1 MCIRDRNSII
11 IDDDLM
17 SRRIIEEFVN
27 RTDQLNLLSSY
38 ENAVD
43 AINAFN
49 TEEDID
55 LIFLDIEM
63 PEMSGIDFLETLTNP
78 PQIIIISSKDKY
90 ALDAF
95 NYDVT
100 DYLLKPISYSRFFK
114 AVNKANVRFKN
125 KVDTKEDEIFIKKN
139 SALVRLKYEDILW
152 VEALEN
158 YVIFNTFSE
167 KYTIH
172 FTMKAIETKLPSNRF
187 TRVHR
192 SYIVNTSSIKV
203 IEDNSVVI
211 KTHEGAK
218 SIPIGK
224 SYKDKLMGD
233 INLII
238 K

>member
-1 MCIRDRNSII
+1 MNCII

-125 KVDTKEDEIFIKKN
+125 KVDPRDDEIFIKKN
-139 SALVRLKYEDILW
+139 SALVRLKYQDILW

-158 YVIFNTFSE
+158 YVIFNTFNE

-172 FTMKAIETKLPSNRF
+172 FTMKAIEQKLPSNRF

-192 SYIVNTSSIKV
+192 SYIVNTSSINV
-203 IEDNSVVI
+203 IEDNAVII
-211 KTHEGAK
+211 KTHDGSK

>member
-1 MCIRDRNSII
+1 MNCII

-17 SRRIIEEFVN
+17 SRRVLEEFIA
-27 RTDQLNLLSSY
+27 RTEQLNLLNSY

-43 AINAFN
+43 AINAFS
-49 TEEDID
+49 TGEDID

-63 PEMSGIDFLETLTNP
+63 PEMSGIDFLETLQNP
-78 PQIIIISSKDKY
+78 PQIIIVSSKEKY

-100 DYLLKPISYSRFFK
+100 DYLLKPVTYSRFFK
-114 AVNKANVRFKN
+114 AINKANVRFKT
-125 KVDTKEDEIFIKKN
+125 KVDTKDNEIFIKKN
-139 SALVRLKYEDILW
+139 SALVRLKYNDILW

-158 YVIFNTFSE
+158 YVIFTTFGE

-172 FTMKAIETKLPSNRF
+172 FTMKAIENKLPSNMF

-192 SYIVNTSSIKV
+192 SFIVNTRSINI
-203 IEDNSVVI
+203 IEDNAI
-211 KTHEGAK
+211 LINTKEGMKT
-218 SIPIGK
+218 IPIGK

>member
-1 MCIRDRNSII
+1 MNCII

-17 SRRIIEEFVN
+17 SRKIVEEYVE
-27 RTDQLNLLSSY
+27 RTDQLHLISSF

-49 TEEDID
+49 PEQDID

-63 PEMSGIDFLETLTNP
+63 PEMSGIDFLETLQNP

-100 DYLLKPISYSRFFK
+100 DYLLKPITYSRFFK
-114 AVNKANVRFKN
+114 AINKANVRFKN
-125 KVDTKEDEIFIKKN
+125 KVDPRDNEIFIKKN

-158 YVIFNTFSE
+158 YVIFNTFNDR
-167 KYTIH
+167 YTIH
-172 FTMKAIETKLPSNRF
+172 FTMKAIEQKLPSNRF
-187 TRVHR
+187 SRVHR
-192 SYIVNTSSIKV
+192 SYIVNTSSINV
-203 IEDNSVVI
+203 IEDNSVII
-211 KTHEGAK
+211 KTKEGPK

-233 INLII
+233 INLMI

>member
-1 MCIRDRNSII
+1 MNCII

-17 SRRIIEEFVN
+17 SRRVLEEFIA
-27 RTDQLNLLSSY
+27 RTEQLNLLNSY

-43 AINAFN
+43 AINAFS
-49 TEEDID
+49 TGEDID

-63 PEMSGIDFLETLTNP
+63 PEMSGIDFLETLQNP
-78 PQIIIISSKDKY
+78 PQIIIVSSKEKY

-100 DYLLKPISYSRFFK
+100 DYLLKPVTYSRFFK
-114 AVNKANVRFKN
+114 AINKANVRFKT
-125 KVDTKEDEIFIKKN
+125 KVDTKDNEIFIKKN
-139 SALVRLKYEDILW
+139 SALVRLKYNDILW

-158 YVIFNTFSE
+158 YVIFTTFNE

-172 FTMKAIETKLPSNRF
+172 FTMKAIENKLPSNMF

-192 SYIVNTSSIKV
+192 SFIVNTRSINI
-203 IEDNSVVI
+203 IEDNAI
-211 KTHEGAK
+211 MINTKEGMK

>member
-1 MCIRDRNSII
+1 MNCII

-125 KVDTKEDEIFIKKN
+125 KVDPKDDEIFIKKN

-158 YVIFNTFSE
+158 YVIFNTFNE

-172 FTMKAIETKLPSNRF
+172 FTMKAIEQKLPSNRF

-192 SYIVNTSSIKV
+192 SYIVNTSSINV
-203 IEDNSVVI
+203 IEDNSVII
-211 KTHEGAK
+211 KTHDGSK

>member
-1 MCIRDRNSII
+1 MNCII

-17 SRRIIEEFVN
+17 SRRVLEEFVG
-27 RTDQLNLLSSY
+27 RTEQLNLLNSY

-49 TEEDID
+49 TGEDVD

-63 PEMSGIDFLETLTNP
+63 PEMSGIDFLETLQNP
-78 PQIIIISSKDKY
+78 PQIIIVSSKEKY

-100 DYLLKPISYSRFFK
+100 DYLLKPVSYSRFFK
-114 AVNKANVRFKN
+114 AINKANIRFKN
-125 KVDTKEDEIFIKKN
+125 KVDSKEDEIFIKKN
-139 SALVRLKYEDILW
+139 SALVRLKYDEILW

-158 YVIFNTFSE
+158 YVIFTTYSD

-172 FTMKAIETKLPSNRF
+172 FTMKAIEQKLPSTMF

-192 SYIVNTSSIKV
+192 SFIVNTRSINL
-203 IEDNSVVI
+203 IEDNSVII
-211 KTHEGAK
+211 KTKEGSK
-218 SIPIGK
+218 TIPIGK

-233 INLII
+233 INLMI

>member
-1 MCIRDRNSII
+1 MNCII

-17 SRRIIEEFVN
+17 SRRVLEEFVG
-27 RTDQLNLLSSY
+27 RTEQLILLNSY

-49 TEEDID
+49 TGEDVD

-63 PEMSGIDFLETLTNP
+63 PEMSGIDFLETLQNP
-78 PQIIIISSKDKY
+78 PQIIIVSSKEKY

-100 DYLLKPISYSRFFK
+100 DYLLKPVSYSRFFK
-114 AVNKANVRFKN
+114 AINKANIRFKN
-125 KVDTKEDEIFIKKN
+125 KVDSKDDEIFIKKN
-139 SALVRLKYEDILW
+139 SALVRLKYDEILW

-158 YVIFNTFSE
+158 YVIFNTYGDKF
-167 KYTIH
+167 TIH
-172 FTMKAIETKLPSNRF
+172 FTMKAIEQKLPSTLF

-192 SYIVNTSSIKV
+192 SFIVNTRSINL
-203 IEDNSVVI
+203 IEDNSIII
-211 KTHEGAK
+211 KTKEGNK
-218 SIPIGK
+218 TIPIGK

-233 INLII
+233 INLMI

>member
-1 MCIRDRNSII
+1 MNCII

-17 SRRIIEEFVN
+17 SRRVIEEFVA
-27 RTDQLNLLSSY
+27 RTDQLNLLNSY

-49 TEEDID
+49 TGEDVD

-63 PEMSGIDFLETLTNP
+63 PEMSGIDFLETLQNP
-78 PQIIIISSKDKY
+78 PQIIIVSSKEKY

-100 DYLLKPISYSRFFK
+100 DYLLKPVNYSRFFK
-114 AVNKANVRFKN
+114 AINKAGVRFKN
-125 KVDTKEDEIFIKKN
+125 KVDPREDEIFIKKN
-139 SALVRLKYEDILW
+139 SALVRLKYKDILW

-158 YVIFNTFSE
+158 YVIFTTYEE
-167 KYTIH
+167 KFTIH
-172 FTMKAIETKLPSNRF
+172 FTMKAIEQKLPSGIF
-187 TRVHR
+187 SRVHR
-192 SYIVNTSSIKV
+192 SFIVNISSINV
-203 IEDNSVVI
+203 IEDNGIVI
-211 KTHEGAK
+211 RTKDGLKT
-218 SIPIGK
+218 IPIGK

>member
-1 MCIRDRNSII
+1 
-11 IDDDLM
+11 
-17 SRRIIEEFVN
+17 
-27 RTDQLNLLSSY
+27 
-38 ENAVD
+38 
-43 AINAFN
+43 
-49 TEEDID
+49 
-55 LIFLDIEM
+55 
-63 PEMSGIDFLETLTNP
+63 MSGIDFLETLTNP
-78 PQIIIISSKDKY
+78 PQIIIISSKEKY

-114 AVNKANVRFKN
+114 AVNKANIRFKN
-125 KVDTKEDEIFIKKN
+125 KVDNKENEIFIKKN

-167 KYTIH
+167 KFTIH
-172 FTMKAIETKLPSNRF
+172 FTMKAVETKLPTNKF

-192 SYIVNTSSIKV
+192 SFIVNTSRINI
-203 IEDNSVVI
+203 IEDNSVII
-211 KTHEGAK
+211 KTQEGTK

-224 SYKDKLMGD
+224 SYKDKLLKD
-233 INLII
+233 INLIV

>member
-1 MCIRDRNSII
+1 MNCII

-27 RTDQLNLLSSY
+27 RTDQLHLLSSY

-49 TEEDID
+49 SEEDID

-63 PEMSGIDFLETLTNP
+63 PEMSGIDFMETLANP

-139 SALVRLKYEDILW
+139 SALVRLKYEEILW

-158 YVIFNTFSE
+158 YVIFNTFGE

-172 FTMKAIETKLPSNRF
+172 FTMKAIEQKLPSNRF

-192 SYIVNTSSIKV
+192 SYIVNTRSINV
-203 IEDNSVVI
+203 IEDNSVII
-211 KTHEGAK
+211 KTHEGSK

-233 INLII
+233 INLIV